1 MLHYRAAKRRERRQ
15 RRARIADVGAATHG
29 GDFLKQLLTTL
40 RD

>member
-1 MLHYRAAKRRERRQ
+1 MLHHSAALRRERKQ

-29 GDFLKQLLTTL
+29 GDFLKQLLTIL